1 MVWIVHHHALCLD
14 QGRCFILSRTEA
26 GVEIDHE
33 DCRGFVSHAPQAH
46 QHRRC
51 ASEHERTALNI
62 LIAEDNDFTSQQYKT
77 ALEKKGHRV
86 TLTKDGEECF
96 DIYNDEVKYHELF
109 KQQKN
114 SPYDIVLLDQNMPRK
129 TGIDTAKEIVKLKTN
144 QRIIFLTAYGQNI
157 LQKVSDFKDDT
168 IQIIQ
173 KPFSLDF
180 LVKKIEGR
188 IINSRTNRN
197 LVDRIIGEK
206 VNNLMTITQGKEAI
220 R

>member
-1 MVWIVHHHALCLD
+1 
-14 QGRCFILSRTEA
+14 
-26 GVEIDHE
+26 
-33 DCRGFVSHAPQAH
+33 
-46 QHRRC
+46 
-51 ASEHERTALNI
+51 
-62 LIAEDNDFTSQQYKT
+62 
-77 ALEKKGHRV
+77 
-86 TLTKDGEECF
+86 
-96 DIYNDEVKYHELF
+96 
-109 KQQKN
+109 
-114 SPYDIVLLDQNMPRK
+114 MPRK